1 MLSLLHIQENSEQK
15 CSVAGTSFKN
25 KYSVFYFNLNVHLF
39 CKCDYHSSE
48 IKAHLS
54 VSQPFVVTWL
64 SLHTARKIR
73 FYYSSY
79 SVLTVLEKVMKMLP
93 FHIYHTDTIKIT
105 KYQTGIQDTVSF
117 LGT

>member
-1 MLSLLHIQENSEQK
+1 MEHLLKINIL
-15 CSVAGTSFKN
+15 C
-25 KYSVFYFNLNVHLF
+25 FYFNLNVHLF

-64 SLHTARKIR
+64 SLHTARRIR

-105 KYQTGIQDTVSF
+105 KYQTGIQDTKFS
-117 LGT
+117 GHIIG